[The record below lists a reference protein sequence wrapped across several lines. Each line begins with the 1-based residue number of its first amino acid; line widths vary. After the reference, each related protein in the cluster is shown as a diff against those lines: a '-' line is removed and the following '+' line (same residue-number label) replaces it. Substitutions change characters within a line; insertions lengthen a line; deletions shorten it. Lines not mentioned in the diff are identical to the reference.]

1 MILKTYFKQAWALLR
16 QNPLFSTLYIVGTG
30 LAIGMTM
37 IVAMIYYVKLAPVY
51 PEVNRGRTLYLES
64 AKFTD
69 GGQTSQWALSYS
81 ALQDWALHFENA
93 EVTSAEYSS
102 WELSESAYIQPADR
116 SGDFHPQIKLVDP
129 NFFRIYAFRFLEGS
143 PFTEAD
149 LQSGIRTAVISNDL
163 ARRLFGKV
171 EGVVGQSFSLNY
183 VHYRV
188 CGVVQGG
195 SYLTPR
201 SYAQVYL
208 PYTLARNYRRS
219 QSPDMFPYI
228 GSYKLTFLVKDDA
241 QARALQAEVK
251 DVTRR
256 LNLEHEG
263 QWEMDLWEQPRTHAL
278 STFQDYPSQD
288 FSFWA
293 KVRYFGLLLLVLLLV
308 PALNLMG
315 MISSRMESRLAE
327 MGVRKSFGADRS
339 RLLGQVMWENLLLT
353 LLGGLLG
360 LIVAWLFIY
369 VGREWIFTL
378 LDDFPEA
385 IPQGA
390 NAYVS
395 GEMLFAPAVFG
406 CALLLCVV
414 LNMLSALVPA
424 WLSLRKPIVNS
435 LYERR

>member
-1 MILKTYFKQAWALLR
+1 MWKTYVKQAWVLLR

-51 PEVNRGRTLYLES
+51 PEENRGRTLYLES
-64 AKFTD
+64 AQFKN
-69 GGQTSQWALSYS
+69 GQQTWHSALSYS

-93 EVTSAEYSS
+93 EVTSAEFSS
-102 WELSESAYIQPADR
+102 WGLNDNAYIQPADR
-116 SGDFHPQIKLVDP
+116 SGDFHPQMKMVDP
-129 NFFRIYAFRFLEGS
+129 AFFRVYAFRFLEGN

-149 LQSGIRTAVISNDL
+149 LQSGIRTAVISDDL

-171 EGVVGQSFSLNY
+171 EGAVGQSFSLSY
-183 VHYRV
+183 IQYRV

-208 PYTLARNYRRS
+208 PYTLAPNYRRS

-228 GSYKLTFLVKDDA
+228 GSYRLTFLVKDDA
-241 QARALQAEVK
+241 QAQALKAEVK

-263 QWEMDLWEQPRTHAL
+263 QWKMELWEQPRTHAL
-278 STFQDYPSQD
+278 SAFQDYPAQD

-293 KVRYFGLLLLVLLLV
+293 KVRYFGLMLLVLLLV

-327 MGVRKSFGADRS
+327 MGVRKSFGAGRGK
-339 RLLGQVMWENLLLT
+339 LLGQVMWENLLLT

-360 LIVAWLFIY
+360 LIIAWLFIY
-369 VGREWIFTL
+369 VGREWVFTL
-378 LDDFPEA
+378 LDDYPEA

-395 GEMLFAPAVFG
+395 GEMLFVPAVFG